1 MVSSASR
8 TAAGVGPSRSLS
20 STANPSLA
28 ITQASRSKNHHVKLR
43 PSEIEYFRQQAAD
56 GAETIEEPTV
66 AEVEEALDVLT
77 AMAGYPIPEELA
89 ARLTPEARE
98 QLPVMLAAL
107 EEPAR
112 RRRQKRE
119 AEFAALQ
126 ASMTTLREAY
136 GH

>member
-1 MVSSASR
+1 M
-8 TAAGVGPSRSLS
+8 
-20 STANPSLA
+20 
-28 ITQASRSKNHHVKLR
+28 R